1 MLVPAG
7 CAVGVVAI
15 IPIRAVT
22 MNNTVAVLAAD
33 VILIET
39 VVTQRV
45 GIVLDGV
52 FLVDPLGTV
61 VADYGQAVGT
71 ILAEPVAF
79 RLIHVFNWV
88 FCTAVCTNSRFAH
101 CLFLHFVW

>member
-1 MLVPAG
+1 
-7 CAVGVVAI
+7 
-15 IPIRAVT
+15 
-22 MNNTVAVLAAD
+22 MNNAVAVFAAD
-33 VILIET
+33 VVFIKA
-39 VVTQRV
+39 VVAECV

-61 VADYGQAVGT
+61 VTDYGQAVGT